1 MIWKGRKKKNWIHKD
16 IVEEE
21 GLINKVPS
29 QANIQM
35 KIKMQKIVLILKIY
49 QEDNQVVLGLKMR
62 ILYQLA
68 C

>member
-21 GLINKVPS
+21 GIINKVPS